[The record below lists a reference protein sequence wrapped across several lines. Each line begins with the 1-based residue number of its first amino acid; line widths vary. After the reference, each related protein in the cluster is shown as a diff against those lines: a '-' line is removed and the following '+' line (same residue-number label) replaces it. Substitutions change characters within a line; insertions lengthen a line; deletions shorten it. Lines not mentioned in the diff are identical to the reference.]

1 MTIRYVVFE
10 VSLQE
15 TIPKMEERIVAEA
28 QTHGVLVSW
37 LAIDA
42 NSHTQTMTILG
53 AFAAA

>member
-15 TIPKMEERIVAEA
+15 TILQMEEHIVAEA
-28 QTHGVLVSW
+28 RTHGALVSW

-42 NSHTQTMTILG
+42 NSQTQTVTIIG

>member
-10 VSLQE
+10 VSLQASLLQ
-15 TIPKMEERIVAEA
+15 MEERIMAEA
-28 QTHGVLVSW
+28 QMHGALVSW

-42 NSHTQTMTILG
+42 DSQMQTMTIIG

>member
-15 TIPKMEERIVAEA
+15 SILQMEEHIVAEA

-37 LAIDA
+37 MAIDA
-42 NSHTQTMTILG
+42 NSQTQTMTIIG